1 MGVVTG
7 VKDYPARLTK
17 DLSLDSRVFSKLRI
31 RLSDEWGAS
40 ERSSLRSR
48 RRFVGI
54 SEMLLEHEPRPSE
67 RTKESEMDR
76 EYPIMFFLGRT
87 SDASYVARVEERM

>member
-1 MGVVTG
+1 
-7 VKDYPARLTK
+7 
-17 DLSLDSRVFSKLRI
+17 
-31 RLSDEWGAS
+31 
-40 ERSSLRSR
+40 
-48 RRFVGI
+48 VGI

-87 SDASYVARVEERM
+87 SDASYVARVERIM